1 MCVIFIIDMF
11 VEIGLL
17 VIALIITLVAY
28 IFHTRNSEIDYR
40 NKCYT
45 RSCKSGNSDCGVTVS
60 GVTCHTGNSCTF
72 EGPRSFESATRSSK
86 HRTDPL
92 ASNVMNIRT
101 ITDSQ
106 PDVYTETVCAK
117 GYDSSEC
124 TTWA

>member
-1 MCVIFIIDMF
+1 MF

-17 VIALIITLVAY
+17 VIALIITLITY
-28 IFHTRNSEIDYR
+28 MLHERNSNVDYR

-45 RSCKSGNSDCGVTVS
+45 RSCKSGNSDCGL
-60 GVTCHTGNSCTF
+60 TC
-72 EGPRSFESATRSSK
+72 SSK
-86 HRTDPL
+86 HRADPL

-117 GYDSSEC
+117 GYNSSEC